1 MSFTKNLL
9 TNNYTM
15 LQAKAID
22 VLLSLAFIYM
32 LFSIAVSGIYELYQ
46 SLYNRRGRFL
56 KKVLTD
62 VLNDPHNNNFAD
74 ELYRH
79 PLVDSVKE
87 TRKVFPSGLSSN
99 HFAVAITDILQYRS
113 RNKSLRFNHETKKY
127 DVLEDAIYDT
137 LSPFEKLKNGIET
150 LNDGPF
156 KRIAETWIFDISEGL
171 DKNLAI
177 EKAIANIEGWFNTYM
192 ERTGG
197 WFKRDLRTR
206 MIVLGTVVS
215 VVFNVNSIILVE
227 YLWKEDAQREII
239 VQTAM
244 NYVETTDS
252 LNKIQAL
259 DTASN
264 ISQDSLV
271 KKHLVAAK
279 EAGKIIEEL
288 NLPLGWESFY
298 DYKESFF
305 EVKNKANE
313 SFWGYLKFGLFA
325 LLGWLCTGFAISFGA
340 DFWYNALKKL
350 IDTKKTLKESRK

>member
-1 MSFTKNLL
+1 
-9 TNNYTM
+9 M

-56 KKVLTD
+56 KKVLTE
-62 VLNDPHNNNFAD
+62 VLNDPHNYNFAD

-87 TRKVFPSGLSSN
+87 TRKVFPSNLSSE
-99 HFAVAITDILQYRS
+99 HFAIAMADILQYRS

-127 DVLEDAIYDT
+127 DVLEDALYDT
-137 LSPFEKLKNGIET
+137 LSPFEKLKNGIDT

-177 EKAIANIEGWFNTYM
+177 EKAKANIEAWFNTYM

-206 MIVLGTVVS
+206 MITLGSVVAL
-215 VVFNVNSIILVE
+215 VFNVNSIILVE

-244 NYVETTDS
+244 NYVATADS
-252 LNKIQAL
+252 ISQKQAL
-259 DTASN
+259 DTNTN
-264 ISQDSLV
+264 ISQDSLI
-271 KKHLVAAK
+271 KRHLQSAQ

-288 NLPLGWESFY
+288 NLPIGWESFY
-298 DYKESFF
+298 DYKDSFF
-305 EVKNKANE
+305 EVKNKAND
-313 SFWGYLKFGLFA
+313 SWWGYLKFGLFA
-325 LLGWLCTGFAISFGA
+325 LIGWISTGFAISFGA

-350 IDTKKTLKESRK
+350 IDTKKTLKENK